1 MIDLSTFRFLTPAWL
16 LLLPLL
22 WWLLWW
28 LAKNNLRQSMWNRLC
43 DPHLLDR
50 MQTDDVGSINSR
62 WLIWPLAVVL
72 TLAALAAAGPSWRQQ
87 THPVMESASA
97 RIIALDLSPAMRVED
112 VKPNRFTQAIA
123 ATREIVNADFDGET
137 GLVVF
142 SGAAFVL
149 APLSRDA
156 NTLSAFIDALEPNL
170 LPVDGIRVD
179 LAIDRAQDL
188 LLASISGK
196 GHIIVITSGSEQTA
210 DAVQAALSARARG
223 HQVSIMAIGTAA
235 GGPLIGKDGALV
247 KDGQGK
253 FVLAKTSFTEL
264 QSIADA
270 GNGFMLSLTES
281 TAYNELLGSRI
292 QADNLVEATQDT
304 DDDDRQAANDGVWL
318 VLMILPFALLL
329 FRKNLIWV
337 VLIAVLLPVGD
348 GLYAAEPGSIWQH
361 RERQAFEA
369 YRQGDFERSAGLS
382 LNPRLKGSAYYR
394 SGDYQRALE
403 HFSQDDSAQS
413 HYNRGNSLTRLNL
426 LLLPEA
432 IAAFARAL
440 ALDPALAEA
449 RYNKRLLEIYLA
461 EQPAS
466 EGDQSAESDGGGEDL
481 DQLDRSSGESRLGAV
496 GQESNNPGDEQ
507 QLEPGFGA
515 ALQSGQPNL
524 LERFDGR
531 EQQLQRFSLADGINR
546 AQAENLVENWIK
558 NLPSASSELFRRKF
572 LRDYQR
578 QQRQTR

>member
-1 MIDLSTFRFLTPAWL
+1 MIDLSTFRFLTPSWL

-28 LAKNNLRQSMWNRLC
+28 LKKYNLRQSMWNRLC

-50 MQTDDVGSINSR
+50 MQANAVGSINTR

-72 TLAALAAAGPSWRQQ
+72 TLATLAAAGPSWRQQ

-97 RIIALDLSPAMRVED
+97 RIIALDLSPAMLVED
-112 VKPNRFTQAIA
+112 VKPNRFAQAIA
-123 ATREIVNADFDGET
+123 DTREIIDAGFDGET

-142 SGAAFVL
+142 AGAAFVL
-149 APLSRDA
+149 SPLSRDA
-156 NTLSAFIDALEPNL
+156 NTLLAFIDALEPNL

-223 HQVSIMAIGTAA
+223 HRVSIMAIGTAT

-264 QSIADA
+264 QGIADA
-270 GNGFMLSLTES
+270 GNGFMVNLTES
-281 TAYNELLGSRI
+281 TTYNELLGARI
-292 QADNLVEATQDT
+292 QADNLVEAAQDADN
-304 DDDDRQAANDGVWL
+304 DDQQAANDGVWL
-318 VLMILPFALLL
+318 VWMILPFALLL

-337 VLIAVLLPVGD
+337 ILIAVLLPLGD
-348 GLYAAEPGSIWQH
+348 GLYAAEPDSIWQH
-361 RERQAFEA
+361 REQLAFEA
-369 YRQGDFERSAGLS
+369 YRQGDFERSAALS
-382 LNPRLKGSAYYR
+382 LNSRLKGSAYYK
-394 SGDYQRALE
+394 SGDYQLALE
-403 HFSQDDSAQS
+403 QFSQDDSAQS
-413 HYNRGNSLTRLNL
+413 HYNRGNSLTRLNR
-426 LLLPEA
+426 LPEA

-440 ALDPALAEA
+440 ALAPALAEA

-461 EQPAS
+461 QQAAS
-466 EGDQSAESDGGGEDL
+466 EGEQSAESDGTSDDL
-481 DQLDRSSGESRLGAV
+481 DQLDQSSGERRLGAV
-496 GQESNNPGDEQ
+496 GQESNNPGNEQ

-515 ALQSGQPNL
+515 ALQSGQPSL
-524 LERFDGR
+524 FERFDGR

-546 AQAENLVENWIK
+546 AQAESLVENWIK
-558 NLPSASSELFRRKF
+558 NLPSTSSELFRRKF

-578 QQRQTR
+578 QRKQTR